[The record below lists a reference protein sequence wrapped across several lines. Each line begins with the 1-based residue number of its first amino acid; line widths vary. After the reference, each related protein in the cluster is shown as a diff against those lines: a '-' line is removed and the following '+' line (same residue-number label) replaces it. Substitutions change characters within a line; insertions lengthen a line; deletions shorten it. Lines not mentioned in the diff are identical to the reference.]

1 MSKEK
6 EIKVKGAADET
17 KSVKA
22 QANATKDTHIE
33 SEAKTNTE
41 SKEEDEENALD
52 KANKELAELK
62 DKYLRTLAEFDNF
75 KKRTLKEKTDLIL
88 NGSEKTIVAI
98 LPVLD
103 DMERPI
109 ANDDKAASKE
119 VLEEGWELICKKLHK
134 ALESLGVKRID
145 TDNAN
150 FDVDYHEAIAMVPGM
165 GDEKKGKVIDCTQ
178 AGYTLNDKAIRHA
191 KVAVGQ

>member
-6 EIKVKGAADET
+6 EIKVEGAADET
-17 KSVKA
+17 KSAKA
-22 QANATKDTHIE
+22 QANATKDTHTE
-33 SEAKTNTE
+33 SEAKANTE
-41 SKEEDEENALD
+41 NKEEDEENALD

-98 LPVLD
+98 LPILD
-103 DMERPI
+103 DMERAI
-109 ANDDKAASKE
+109 ANADKAASKE
-119 VLEEGWELICKKLHK
+119 ELEEGWELICKKLHK
-134 ALESLGVKRID
+134 ALEGLGVKRID
-145 TDNAN
+145 TDNAD

-178 AGYTLNDKAIRHA
+178 AGYTLNDKVIRHA

>member
-6 EIKVKGAADET
+6 EIKVEGAADET
-17 KSVKA
+17 KSAKA
-22 QANATKDTHIE
+22 QANATKDTHTE

-41 SKEEDEENALD
+41 SKEEDEEDALN

-98 LPVLD
+98 LPILD
-103 DMERPI
+103 DMERAI
-109 ANDDKAASKE
+109 ANADKAASKE
-119 VLEEGWELICKKLHK
+119 ELEEGWELICKKLHK
-134 ALESLGVKRID
+134 ALEGLGVKRID

-150 FDVDYHEAIAMVPGM
+150 FDVDFHEAIAMVPGM
-165 GDEKKGKVIDCTQ
+165 GDEK
-178 AGYTLNDKAIRHA
+178 
-191 KVAVGQ
+191 

>member
-6 EIKVKGAADET
+6 EIKVEGAADET
-17 KSVKA
+17 KSAKA
-22 QANATKDTHIE
+22 QANATKDTHTE

-41 SKEEDEENALD
+41 SKEEDEEDALN

-98 LPVLD
+98 LPILD
-103 DMERPI
+103 DMERAI
-109 ANDDKAASKE
+109 ANADKAASKE
-119 VLEEGWELICKKLHK
+119 ELEEGWELIGKKLHK
-134 ALESLGVKRID
+134 ALEGLGVKRID
-145 TDNAN
+145 TDNAD

-178 AGYTLNDKAIRHA
+178 AGYTLNDKVIRHA

>member
-6 EIKVKGAADET
+6 EIKVEGAADET
-17 KSVKA
+17 KSAKA
-22 QANATKDTHIE
+22 QANATKDTHTE
-33 SEAKTNTE
+33 SEAKTNAE

-98 LPVLD
+98 LPILD
-103 DMERPI
+103 DMERAI
-109 ANDDKAASKE
+109 ANADKAASKE
-119 VLEEGWELICKKLHK
+119 ELEEGWELICKKLHK
-134 ALESLGVKRID
+134 ALEGLGVKRID
-145 TDNAN
+145 TDNAD

-178 AGYTLNDKAIRHA
+178 AGYTLNDKVIRHA

>member
-103 DMERPI
+103 DMERAI
-109 ANDDKAASKE
+109 ANADKAASKE
-119 VLEEGWELICKKLHK
+119 GREEGWERVCKKLHK

-145 TDNAN
+145 TGNAN

-178 AGYTLNDKAIRHA
+178 AGYTLNDKVIRHA

>member
-6 EIKVKGAADET
+6 EIKVEGAADET
-17 KSVKA
+17 KSAKA
-22 QANATKDTHIE
+22 QANATKDTHTE

-41 SKEEDEENALD
+41 SKEEDEEDALN

-98 LPVLD
+98 LPILD
-103 DMERPI
+103 DMERAI
-109 ANDDKAASKE
+109 ANADKAASKE
-119 VLEEGWELICKKLHK
+119 ELEEGWELICKKLHK
-134 ALESLGVKRID
+134 ALEGLGVKRID
-145 TDNAN
+145 TDNAD

-178 AGYTLNDKAIRHA
+178 AGYTLNDKVIRHA

>member
-6 EIKVKGAADET
+6 EIKVEGAADET
-17 KSVKA
+17 KSAKA
-22 QANATKDTHIE
+22 QANATKDTHTE
-33 SEAKTNTE
+33 SKAKTNTE
-41 SKEEDEENALD
+41 SKEEDEEDALN

-98 LPVLD
+98 LPILD
-103 DMERPI
+103 DMERAI
-109 ANDDKAASKE
+109 ANADKAASKE
-119 VLEEGWELICKKLHK
+119 ELEEGWELICKKLHK
-134 ALESLGVKRID
+134 ALEGLGVKRID

-178 AGYTLNDKAIRHA
+178 AGYTLNDKVIRHA

>member
-33 SEAKTNTE
+33 SAATTNTE

-52 KANKELAELK
+52 KANKE
-62 DKYLRTLAEFDNF
+62 LAEFDNF

-103 DMERPI
+103 DMERAI
-109 ANDDKAASKE
+109 ANADKAASKE

-178 AGYTLNDKAIRHA
+178 AGYTLNDKVIRHA

>member
-6 EIKVKGAADET
+6 EIKVEGAADET
-17 KSVKA
+17 KSAKA
-22 QANATKDTHIE
+22 QANATKDTHTE
-33 SEAKTNTE
+33 SEAKTNAE
-41 SKEEDEENALD
+41 NKEEDEENALD

-98 LPVLD
+98 LPILD
-103 DMERPI
+103 DMERAI
-109 ANDDKAASKE
+109 ANADKAASKE
-119 VLEEGWELICKKLHK
+119 ELEEGWELICKKLHK
-134 ALESLGVKRID
+134 ALEGLGVKRID

-178 AGYTLNDKAIRHA
+178 AGYTLNDKVIRHA